1 MHLSGMQTSACTSP
15 HVVDFIRLL
24 RNLHASKEDL
34 RLRRPRTTSTTSR
47 AALPS
52 SDHVDHGP
60 RRPRPERLRRAP
72 TTSTTRPRRNDDRRE
87 ERRYDNRDHRHDD
100 MLESS
105 RTRQLHRYKASRSW
119 GYCVSTTCDR
129 QLAYS
134 WGYSFS
140 FRPCYKA
147 HTSPSSKLG
156 DYIDTM
162 HLPVHLVSPVRRLD
176 SQLNWEFFLDP
187 GTTCLRHLLPGSGTK
202 WAHFTLR

>member
-1 MHLSGMQTSACTSP
+1 MQTSACTSP

-34 RLRRPRTTSTTSR
+34 RLRRPRITSTTSR

-72 TTSTTRPRRNDDRRE
+72 TTSTTRPRRNEDRRE
-87 ERRYDNRDHRHDD
+87 ERRYDNHDHRHDD

-105 RTRQLHRYKASRSW
+105 RTGQLHRYKASRSW

-156 DYIDTM
+156 DYIGTM

-176 SQLNWEFFLDP
+176 SQLN
-187 GTTCLRHLLPGSGTK
+187 
-202 WAHFTLR
+202 

>member
-1 MHLSGMQTSACTSP
+1 MQGCIYQACKHLHVPLPTWWTSSGYSVIFTQARK
-15 HVVDFIRLL
+15 I
-24 RNLHASKEDL
+24 
-34 RLRRPRTTSTTSR
+34 
-47 AALPS
+47 
-52 SDHVDHGP
+52 SDYVDHGP

-105 RTRQLHRYKASRSW
+105 RTGQLHRYKASR
-119 GYCVSTTCDR
+119 
-129 QLAYS
+129 S

-156 DYIDTM
+156 DYIGTM
-162 HLPVHLVSPVRRLD
+162 HLLVHLVLPMRQLD
-176 SQLNWEFFLDP
+176 FLRQRKLFRDP